1 MNIFSPVN
9 KKMEVNLNK
18 DKALNIKEKR
28 KNLTKIF
35 KKWDTV
41 NNS

>member
-9 KKMEVNLNK
+9 KKMEVNLNN
-18 DKALNIKEKR
+18 DIALNIKDKR

-35 KKWDTV
+35 KK
-41 NNS
+41 